1 SQLSANPELLRVLV
15 QQYGRTCRRYDFQ
28 TITPVTLHVVA
39 VDFNDDQQTLVATL

>member
-1 SQLSANPELLRVLV
+1 
-15 QQYGRTCRRYDFQ
+15 DFQ